1 MTVHEL
7 EHRRAPLARG
17 LAARLRDAVEAA
29 DRLAAFSYD
38 LHPDGAPLSQMTDGE
53 ELATAHDMVLR
64 VLRTAGDA
72 LNFQI
77 LAAACE
83 QAGDET
89 HPGAPL
95 DGLACDL
102 GLTRMALIERVHDLI
117 QLGLVA
123 RDLQRDRVLG
133 TPAGHGVL
141 ELITVL
147 ESDVATWLGKRRR
160 R

>member
-7 EHRRAPLARG
+7 EHRQASLARA
-17 LAARLRDAVEAA
+17 LAARLRDAVDAA

-38 LHPDGAPLSQMTDGE
+38 LQPGGAPLSQMTDGE

-64 VLRTAGDA
+64 VLRAAGDA
-72 LNFQI
+72 LNFRI
-77 LAAACE
+77 LAAACA
-83 QAGDET
+83 QARDGMDA
-89 HPGAPL
+89 GAPL
-95 DGLACDL
+95 DRLACDL

-133 TPAGHGVL
+133 SPAGHGVL
-141 ELITVL
+141 ELVSAL